1 MQDHPLIKMNTDFT
15 KTLMLKVGLRY
26 GNVPCKI
33 GSLSMAEDCHIH
45 KSQTN
50 PRHLEKEPFEH
61 ILTKIHTRT
70 QEGERSGSV
79 VEC

>member
-1 MQDHPLIKMNTDFT
+1 
-15 KTLMLKVGLRY
+15 
-26 GNVPCKI
+26 
-33 GSLSMAEDCHIH
+33 MAEDFTFT

-50 PRHLEKEPFEH
+50 PRHLEEEPFEH

-79 VEC
+79 VECLTRDRGARFRASPASLRFVLEQEH